1 MTTKKTRKSYK
12 PEFKAAVVEEYLQG
26 EHLLSEIAAAHGV
39 HPNLILK
46 WKKAAMAALPEAL
59 DETSQ
64 KSLAALKAQHELEI
78 EQLHAQ
84 IGRLTMKLVW
94 LEKKCES
101 MVSRSTRVN
110 ESEWTNEELTIKE
123 QSELLRLNR
132 TGLYYKPA
140 PIRERELLLR
150 RRIDEIFTA
159 WPFFGWRF
167 EAYPGGVAT
176 RRLANKPKNCPARDG

>member
-1 MTTKKTRKSYK
+1 MTNKKTRKTYK

-64 KSLAALKAQHELEI
+64 KSLAALKAQHELEV

-94 LEKKCES
+94 PLKK
-101 MVSRSTRVN
+101 MRKYGIT
-110 ESEWTNEELTIKE
+110 LD
-123 QSELLRLNR
+123 QSE
-132 TGLYYKPA
+132 
-140 PIRERELLLR
+140 
-150 RRIDEIFTA
+150 
-159 WPFFGWRF
+159 
-167 EAYPGGVAT
+167 
-176 RRLANKPKNCPARDG
+176 